1 MNRISSDVVLVVL
14 VVLDNQKVVLD
25 NQKVS
30 NG

>member
-30 NG
+30 SG